1 MRALLA
7 ALALL
12 AACAAPASPPVY
24 PEAELAPGQI
34 LAPIRAVMGDVAF
47 TNAILV
53 REGVMELEGY
63 RSDGAYRFTVT
74 REGAQEDAQE
84 GDRWVLTNTE
94 RVGPAPPSPPAP

>member
-1 MRALLA
+1 MRALFA

-74 REGAQEDAQE
+74 RESAQE

-94 RVGPAPPSPPAP
+94 RVGPAPPPPPAP

>member
-1 MRALLA
+1 MRALFA

-12 AACAAPASPPVY
+12 AAACAAPAPPPVHT
-24 PEAELAPGQI
+24 EAELAPGQI

-74 REGAQEDAQE
+74 REGAQA
-84 GDRWVLTNTE
+84 GDRWVLTNTQ
-94 RVGPAPPSPPAP
+94 RLGPAPPSPPAP

>member
-24 PEAELAPGQI
+24 PEAELAPGRI

-74 REGAQEDAQE
+74 REGAQE

-94 RVGPAPPSPPAP
+94 RVGPAPPPPPAP